1 MALRQTTGIVFVVVL
16 LLPLLAGC
24 GAVKQGVAGVVG
36 SGGTIRLSGIS
47 PETLDPA
54 MARDVTSWGY
64 LEQLYGGLVR
74 VDNNL
79 QVIPDLASS
88 WSVSDDGKTYTFTLR
103 PDAKFQ
109 SGRPITAEDFKYS
122 LERSLD
128 PATKSPVASV
138 YLGDIVGAQDR
149 LVGKASS
156 VSGIRVV
163 DPQTLQITITTPE
176 SFFLSKLT
184 YPTAFVVDQ
193 ANVSAGASWT
203 EHPDASGPFGLKS
216 YQKDQALD
224 LVRNPNYVGP
234 SPTVGEVDYYLGPQP
249 PIALYESGKLDVAD
263 VGLGDVQRVTD
274 PQNPLHDALVEVP
287 TLSVSY
293 IGFDVKQKP
302 FDDPHVRR
310 AFAYATDKT
319 KIVNGYYRGAKKVAT
334 EMIPPGLPGY
344 DPSFAGLPYDP
355 NRARAEL
362 AASSYGSAANLPPI
376 SFTVGPGEGEFAL
389 GLAQM
394 YQDVLGV
401 HVSVV
406 VLQNSFEDDLSAHDL
421 PMFYLGWEADYP
433 DPQDFVEILFG
444 PGSAANNFQYD
455 SPKVDSLLEEART
468 QQDAQQRG
476 AIYRQADE
484 QIIDDAP
491 AIPIDYDVN
500 YALVNPRIKGL
511 KVTAM
516 GIISFVGVQA

>member
-1 MALRQTTGIVFVVVL
+1 MTLRKAATFGIVVVL
-16 LLPLLAGC
+16 LLPFLTGC
-24 GAVKQGVAGVVG
+24 GAIKQGVAGVVG
-36 SGGTIRLSGIS
+36 LGGTIRLSGAP

-54 MARDVTSWGY
+54 MAQDVASWGY
-64 LEQLYGGLVR
+64 LEQIYGGLVR
-74 VDNNL
+74 LDNNL

-88 WSVSDDGKTYTFTLR
+88 WSISDDGKTYTFTLR

-109 SGRPITAEDFKYS
+109 SGRPITADDFKYS
-122 LERSLD
+122 LDRSLA
-128 PATKSPVASV
+128 PETKSPVASV
-138 YLGDIVGAQDR
+138 YLGDIVGAHDR
-149 LVGKASS
+149 LAGKATS

-163 DPQTLQITITTPE
+163 DARTLQISITAPE
-176 SFFLSKLT
+176 SYFLSKLT
-184 YPTAFVVDQ
+184 YPTAFVVDP
-193 ANVSAGASWT
+193 AMVRSGLSWT
-203 EHPDASGPFGLKS
+203 EHPDASGPFGVKS
-216 YQKDQALD
+216 YRNDQALD
-224 LVRNPNYVGP
+224 LVRNSNYVGP
-234 SPTVGEVDYYLGPQP
+234 APTVGEVDYYLGPQP
-249 PIALYESGKLDVAD
+249 PIAMYESGKLDVAD

-293 IGFDVKQKP
+293 LGFNVKQKP
-302 FDDPHVRR
+302 FDDLHVRR

-319 KIVNGYYRGAKKVAT
+319 RIVNGYYRGAKKVAT

-376 SFTVGPGEGEFAL
+376 SFTVGPGEGPFAL
-389 GLAQM
+389 GLTQM

-406 VLQNSFEDDLSAHDL
+406 VLENSFESDLSAHDL

-433 DPQDFVEILFG
+433 DPQDFVEVLFG

-455 SPKVDSLLEEART
+455 SPKVDAWLEEART
-468 QQDAQQRG
+468 QRDAKQRG
-476 AIYRQADE
+476 AIYHQADA
-484 QIIDDAP
+484 QIVDDAP

-500 YALVNPRIKGL
+500 YVLVNPRIKGL

-516 GIISFVGVQA
+516 GIISFAGVQA